1 MKTMHVCT
9 RFWSRSTS
17 RCKGNYQMKTMV
29 HKWGLG
35 WRVVL
40 EGKGEYHRVSNKHLT
55 LDAIEASSITIF
67 RPYHKC
73 NQAVSIVSSTSS
85 VPIRTG
91 SVSNW
96 TDKLRNPAW
105 FYILLP
111 KQYLTL
117 FGQSIVF
124 MTWLKNWPRQNVFSS
139 IFTQPNATV
148 SQQLLRI
155 ATQNN
160 SL

>member
-9 RFWSRSTS
+9 RR
-17 RCKGNYQMKTMV
+17 KGNYQMKTMV

-55 LDAIEASSITIF
+55 FDTIEASSITIF

-85 VPIRTG
+85 VTIIPIRTG

-148 SQQLLRI
+148 SQQLLWI
-155 ATQNN
+155 ATENN
-160 SL
+160 SLELI